1 MESVGICEHCGAL
14 LTMEGMPAE
23 AIDIKWTC
31 SVCNGTLTHKS
42 WGCKKINGEWKKVKW
57 PDENGKWTTNITERA
72 ILLSY

>member
-1 MESVGICEHCGAL
+1 MESVGVCEHCGAL

-42 WGCKKINGEWKKVKW
+42 WGCKKINGEWKKVK
-57 PDENGKWTTNITERA
+57 
-72 ILLSY
+72 